1 MVADDVTVIVLED
14 VFVKVCVVVG
24 VWLIDVVG
32 DVVSDVCLVAGAVV
46 ELVVCEKER
55 VDTLQNKFCRNVLE
69 NRIIETYGN

>member
-55 VDTLQNKFCRNVLE
+55 VDTLQNKFYRNVLE